1 MEYIHEERTMSFD
14 GFFLHHMVEEL
25 RTELLNGRI
34 QKINQ
39 PFEQELV
46 LQIRSNRKS
55 HRLLLSAHPVFG
67 RIQLTESTFENP
79 AQPSTFI
86 MVLRKYLQGAVI
98 ESIEQIENDR
108 IVEITV
114 SNKNEI
120 GDHIQATLIIE
131 IMGKH
136 SNIILVHTEDRKIID
151 SIKRVSLNIS
161 SVREVLPG
169 LTYQYP
175 PGHKKISPI
184 HRLDEDEFRSLCS
197 NFHSE
202 IYKLFYMSYEGM
214 SPTISKEIC
223 YRANVESTE
232 VASSLSEVKTE
243 KLWGTFFRM
252 MSRIE
257 QHEYSPCIVIQRNPH
272 TILDFSSVL
281 LTHYETMELVEYQS
295 IHTACEEFYVLK
307 DKTERIQQRTSALR
321 KKIQTRLD
329 TLQHKTE
336 KQNNE
341 ISSSMLLDKDK
352 LYGEL
357 LTSYI
362 YQIKTGMS
370 EITLENFYSNNE
382 KITIPLDIQKSPSE
396 NIQRYFKRYQK
407 SKNRIEEL
415 TEQLEIAQKEISYL
429 ENVLLSI
436 SQIENY
442 DEISE
447 IQDELAKQGYIRRPT
462 NHKSKK
468 ETMSSPMEFTS
479 SDGTTILV
487 GKNNTQNDRLTLKIS
502 SPSDTWLHTKDIPG
516 SHVIIRAKQ
525 QDISEK
531 TLYEAGV
538 LAAYYSKG
546 KFSSNVPVDYTERKN
561 VKKPSGA
568 KPGMVIY
575 VNNSTIYVTPE
586 ESVVEQLKTH
596 TKE

>member
-1 MEYIHEERTMSFD
+1 MALDGITLRSLVHEMKSKLVNGKIDKITQPEKDEIWLTIRNEKQNHKLLISANSSTPRIHFVND
-14 GFFLHHMVEEL
+14 A
-25 RTELLNGRI
+25 
-34 QKINQ
+34 K
-39 PFEQELV
+39 
-46 LQIRSNRKS
+46 K
-55 HRLLLSAHPVFG
+55 
-67 RIQLTESTFENP
+67 ENP
-79 AQPSTFI
+79 LTAPMFL
-86 MVLRKYLQGAVI
+86 MLLRKHIRNGTIKSV
-98 ESIEQIENDR
+98 EQRSTER
-108 IVEITV
+108 IVEISIDAYDELRV
-114 SNKNEI
+114 LKNK
-120 GDHIQATLIIE
+120 TLIIE
-131 IMGKH
+131 LMGKH

-184 HRLDEDEFRSLCS
+184 HRLDEDEFRRLCS

-243 KLWGTFFRM
+243 KLWGTFSRM

-272 TILDFSSVL
+272 TILDFSAVL

-295 IHTACEEFYVLK
+295 IHTACEEFYFLK
-307 DKTERIQQRTSALR
+307 DRAERIQQRTSALR

-382 KITIPLDIQKSPSE
+382 KITIPLDVQKSPSE

-415 TEQLEIAQKEISYL
+415 TEQLAIAQKEISDL

-436 SQIENY
+436 SQIETY

-447 IQDELAKQGYIRRPT
+447 IQDELAKQGYIRRPS

-468 ETMSSPMEFTS
+468 ETISSPMEFTA

-487 GKNNTQNDRLTLKIS
+487 GKNNTQNDRLTLKLS
-502 SPSDTWLHTKDIPG
+502 SPNDTWLHTKDIPG

-531 TLYEAGV
+531 TLYEAAV

>member
-1 MEYIHEERTMSFD
+1 MALDGITLRSLIHEMKSKLVNGKIDKITQPEKDEIWLTIRNEKQN
-14 GFFLHHMVEEL
+14 HK
-25 RTELLNGRI
+25 LLISANSSTPRI
-34 QKINQ
+34 HFVNDAK
-39 PFEQELV
+39 
-46 LQIRSNRKS
+46 K
-55 HRLLLSAHPVFG
+55 
-67 RIQLTESTFENP
+67 ENP
-79 AQPSTFI
+79 LTAPMFL
-86 MVLRKYLQGAVI
+86 MLLRKHIGNGTIKSV
-98 ESIEQIENDR
+98 EQRSTER
-108 IVEITV
+108 IVEISIDAYDELRV
-114 SNKNEI
+114 LKNK
-120 GDHIQATLIIE
+120 TLIIE
-131 IMGKH
+131 LMGKH

-257 QHEYSPCIVIQRNPH
+257 QHEYSPCIVVQKNPH
-272 TILDFSSVL
+272 TILDFSAVL

-415 TEQLEIAQKEISYL
+415 TEQLAIAQKEISYL

-436 SQIENY
+436 SQIETY

-447 IQDELAKQGYIRRPT
+447 IQDELAKQGYIRRMG

-468 ETMSSPMEFTS
+468 ETISSPMEFTS

-487 GKNNTQNDRLTLKIS
+487 GKNNTQNDRLTLKLS
-502 SPSDTWLHTKDIPG
+502 SPNDTWLHTKDIPG

-531 TLYEAGV
+531 TLYEAAV

>member
-1 MEYIHEERTMSFD
+1 MALDGITLRSLVHEMKSKLVNGKIDKITQPEKDEIWLTIRNEKQNHKLLISANSSTPRIHFVND
-14 GFFLHHMVEEL
+14 A
-25 RTELLNGRI
+25 
-34 QKINQ
+34 K
-39 PFEQELV
+39 
-46 LQIRSNRKS
+46 K
-55 HRLLLSAHPVFG
+55 
-67 RIQLTESTFENP
+67 ENP
-79 AQPSTFI
+79 LTAPMFL
-86 MVLRKYLQGAVI
+86 MLLRKHIGNGTIKSV
-98 ESIEQIENDR
+98 EQRSTER
-108 IVEITV
+108 IVEISIDAYDELRV
-114 SNKNEI
+114 LKNK
-120 GDHIQATLIIE
+120 TLIIE
-131 IMGKH
+131 LMGKH

-184 HRLDEDEFRSLCS
+184 HRLDEDEFRRLCS

-243 KLWGTFFRM
+243 KLWGTFSRM

-272 TILDFSSVL
+272 TILDFSAVL

-295 IHTACEEFYVLK
+295 IHTACEEFYFLK
-307 DKTERIQQRTSALR
+307 DRAERIQQRTSALR

-382 KITIPLDIQKSPSE
+382 KITIPLDVQKSPSE

-415 TEQLEIAQKEISYL
+415 TEQLAIAQKEISYL

-436 SQIENY
+436 SQIETY

-447 IQDELAKQGYIRRPT
+447 IQDELAKQGYIRRPS

-468 ETMSSPMEFTS
+468 ETISSPMEFTA

-487 GKNNTQNDRLTLKIS
+487 GKNNTQNDRLTLKLS
-502 SPSDTWLHTKDIPG
+502 SPNDTWLHTKDIPG

-531 TLYEAGV
+531 TLYEAAV

-561 VKKPSGA
+561 VKKPTGA

>member
-1 MEYIHEERTMSFD
+1 MALDGITLRSLVHEMKSKLVNGKIDKITQPEKDEIWLTIRNEKQNHKLLISANSSTPRIHFVND
-14 GFFLHHMVEEL
+14 A
-25 RTELLNGRI
+25 
-34 QKINQ
+34 K
-39 PFEQELV
+39 
-46 LQIRSNRKS
+46 K
-55 HRLLLSAHPVFG
+55 
-67 RIQLTESTFENP
+67 ENP
-79 AQPSTFI
+79 LTAPMFL
-86 MVLRKYLQGAVI
+86 MLLRKHIGNGTIKSV
-98 ESIEQIENDR
+98 EQRSTER
-108 IVEITV
+108 IVEISIDAYDELRV
-114 SNKNEI
+114 LKNK
-120 GDHIQATLIIE
+120 TLIIE
-131 IMGKH
+131 LMGKH

-184 HRLDEDEFRSLCS
+184 HRLDEDEFRRLYS

-243 KLWGTFFRM
+243 KLWGTFSRM

-272 TILDFSSVL
+272 TILDFSAVL

-295 IHTACEEFYVLK
+295 IHTACEEFYFLK
-307 DKTERIQQRTSALR
+307 DRAERIQQRTSALR

-382 KITIPLDIQKSPSE
+382 KITIPLDVQKSPSE

-415 TEQLEIAQKEISYL
+415 TEQLAIAQKEISYL

-436 SQIENY
+436 SQIETY

-447 IQDELAKQGYIRRPT
+447 IQDELAKQGYIRRPS

-468 ETMSSPMEFTS
+468 ETISSPMEFTA

-487 GKNNTQNDRLTLKIS
+487 GKNNTQNDRLTLKLS
-502 SPSDTWLHTKDIPG
+502 SPNDTWLHTKDIPG

-531 TLYEAGV
+531 TLYEAAV

>member
-1 MEYIHEERTMSFD
+1 MALDGITLRSLVHEMKSKLVNGKIDKITQPEKDEIWLTIRNEKQNHKLLISANSSTPRIHFVND
-14 GFFLHHMVEEL
+14 A
-25 RTELLNGRI
+25 
-34 QKINQ
+34 K
-39 PFEQELV
+39 
-46 LQIRSNRKS
+46 K
-55 HRLLLSAHPVFG
+55 
-67 RIQLTESTFENP
+67 ENP
-79 AQPSTFI
+79 LTAPMFL
-86 MVLRKYLQGAVI
+86 MLLRKHIGNGTIKSV
-98 ESIEQIENDR
+98 EQRSTER
-108 IVEITV
+108 IVEISIDAYDELRV
-114 SNKNEI
+114 LKNK
-120 GDHIQATLIIE
+120 TLIIE
-131 IMGKH
+131 LMGKH

-184 HRLDEDEFRSLCS
+184 HRLDEDEFRRLCS

-307 DKTERIQQRTSALR
+307 DRAERIQQRTSALR

-382 KITIPLDIQKSPSE
+382 KITIPLDVQKSPSE

-415 TEQLEIAQKEISYL
+415 TEQLAIAQKEISYL

-436 SQIENY
+436 SQIETY

-447 IQDELAKQGYIRRPT
+447 IQDELAKQGYIRRPS

-468 ETMSSPMEFTS
+468 ETISSPMEFTA

-487 GKNNTQNDRLTLKIS
+487 GKNNTQNDRLTLKLS
-502 SPSDTWLHTKDIPG
+502 SPNDTWLHTKDIPG

-531 TLYEAGV
+531 TLYEAAV

-561 VKKPSGA
+561 VKKPTGA

>member
-1 MEYIHEERTMSFD
+1 MALDGITLRSLVHEMKSKLVNGKIDKITQPEKDEIWLTIRNEKQNHKLLISANSSTPRIHFVND
-14 GFFLHHMVEEL
+14 A
-25 RTELLNGRI
+25 
-34 QKINQ
+34 K
-39 PFEQELV
+39 
-46 LQIRSNRKS
+46 K
-55 HRLLLSAHPVFG
+55 
-67 RIQLTESTFENP
+67 ENP
-79 AQPSTFI
+79 LTAPMFL
-86 MVLRKYLQGAVI
+86 MLLRKHIGNGTIKSV
-98 ESIEQIENDR
+98 EQRSTER
-108 IVEITV
+108 IVEISIDAYDELRV
-114 SNKNEI
+114 LKNK
-120 GDHIQATLIIE
+120 TLIIE
-131 IMGKH
+131 LMGKH

-184 HRLDEDEFRSLCS
+184 HRLDEDEFRRLCS

-243 KLWGTFFRM
+243 KLWGTFSRM

-272 TILDFSSVL
+272 TILDFSAVL

-295 IHTACEEFYVLK
+295 IHTACEEFYFLK
-307 DKTERIQQRTSALR
+307 DRAERIQQRTSALR

-370 EITLENFYSNNE
+370 EITLENFYNNNE
-382 KITIPLDIQKSPSE
+382 KITIPLDVQKSPSE

-415 TEQLEIAQKEISYL
+415 TEQLAIAQKEISYL

-436 SQIENY
+436 SQIETY

-447 IQDELAKQGYIRRPT
+447 IQDELAKQGYIRRPS

-468 ETMSSPMEFTS
+468 ETISSPMEFTA

-487 GKNNTQNDRLTLKIS
+487 GKNNTQNDRLTLKLS
-502 SPSDTWLHTKDIPG
+502 SPNDTWLHTKDIPG

-531 TLYEAGV
+531 TLYEAAV

-561 VKKPSGA
+561 VKKPTGA

>member
-1 MEYIHEERTMSFD
+1 MSFD

-25 RTELLNGRI
+25 RRELVNGLI

-46 LQIRSNRKS
+46 LQIRSNRQS

-67 RIQLTESTFENP
+67 RIQLTQTTFENP

-86 MVLRKYLQGAVI
+86 MVLRKYLQGALI
-98 ESIEQIENDR
+98 ESIEQVENDR

-184 HRLDEDEFRSLCS
+184 HRLDEDEFRRLCS

-243 KLWGTFFRM
+243 KLWGTFSRM

-272 TILDFSSVL
+272 TILDFSAVL

-295 IHTACEEFYVLK
+295 IHTACEEFYFLK
-307 DKTERIQQRTSALR
+307 DRAERIQQRTSALR

-336 KQNNE
+336 KQN
-341 ISSSMLLDKDK
+341 I
-352 LYGEL
+352 
-357 LTSYI
+357 
-362 YQIKTGMS
+362 
-370 EITLENFYSNNE
+370 
-382 KITIPLDIQKSPSE
+382 
-396 NIQRYFKRYQK
+396 FK
-407 SKNRIEEL
+407 E
-415 TEQLEIAQKEISYL
+415 
-429 ENVLLSI
+429 
-436 SQIENY
+436 
-442 DEISE
+442 
-447 IQDELAKQGYIRRPT
+447 
-462 NHKSKK
+462 
-468 ETMSSPMEFTS
+468 
-479 SDGTTILV
+479 
-487 GKNNTQNDRLTLKIS
+487 
-502 SPSDTWLHTKDIPG
+502 
-516 SHVIIRAKQ
+516 
-525 QDISEK
+525 
-531 TLYEAGV
+531 
-538 LAAYYSKG
+538 
-546 KFSSNVPVDYTERKN
+546 KFS
-561 VKKPSGA
+561 
-568 KPGMVIY
+568 
-575 VNNSTIYVTPE
+575 
-586 ESVVEQLKTH
+586 
-596 TKE
+596 

>member
-1 MEYIHEERTMSFD
+1 MALDGITLRSLVHEMKSKLVNGKIDKITQPEKDEIWLTIRNEKQNHKLLISANSSTPRIHFVND
-14 GFFLHHMVEEL
+14 A
-25 RTELLNGRI
+25 
-34 QKINQ
+34 K
-39 PFEQELV
+39 
-46 LQIRSNRKS
+46 K
-55 HRLLLSAHPVFG
+55 
-67 RIQLTESTFENP
+67 ENP
-79 AQPSTFI
+79 LTAPMFL
-86 MVLRKYLQGAVI
+86 MLLRKHIGNGTIKSV
-98 ESIEQIENDR
+98 EQRSTER
-108 IVEITV
+108 IVEISIDAYDELRV
-114 SNKNEI
+114 LKNK
-120 GDHIQATLIIE
+120 TLIIE
-131 IMGKH
+131 LMGKH

-184 HRLDEDEFRSLCS
+184 HRLDEDEFRRLCS

-257 QHEYSPCIVIQRNPH
+257 QHEYSPCIVIQGNPH

-382 KITIPLDIQKSPSE
+382 KITIPLDVQKSPSE

-415 TEQLEIAQKEISYL
+415 TEQLAIAQKEISYL

-436 SQIENY
+436 SQIETY

-447 IQDELAKQGYIRRPT
+447 IQDELAKQGYIRRPS

-468 ETMSSPMEFTS
+468 ETISSPMEFTA

-487 GKNNTQNDRLTLKIS
+487 GKNNTQNDCLTLKLS
-502 SPSDTWLHTKDIPG
+502 SPNDTWLHTKDIPG

-531 TLYEAGV
+531 TLYEAAV

>member
-1 MEYIHEERTMSFD
+1 MALDGITLRSLVHEMKSKLVNGKIDKITQPEKDEIWLTIRNEKQNHKLLISANSSTPRIHFVND
-14 GFFLHHMVEEL
+14 A
-25 RTELLNGRI
+25 
-34 QKINQ
+34 K
-39 PFEQELV
+39 
-46 LQIRSNRKS
+46 K
-55 HRLLLSAHPVFG
+55 
-67 RIQLTESTFENP
+67 ENP
-79 AQPSTFI
+79 LTAPMFL
-86 MVLRKYLQGAVI
+86 MLLRKHIGNGTIKSV
-98 ESIEQIENDR
+98 EQRSTER
-108 IVEITV
+108 IVEISIDAYDELRV
-114 SNKNEI
+114 LKNK
-120 GDHIQATLIIE
+120 TLIIE
-131 IMGKH
+131 LMGKH

-243 KLWGTFFRM
+243 KLWVTFFRM

-370 EITLENFYSNNE
+370 EITLENFYNNNE
-382 KITIPLDIQKSPSE
+382 KITIPLDVQKSPSE

-415 TEQLEIAQKEISYL
+415 TEQLAIAQKEISYL

-436 SQIENY
+436 SQIETY

-447 IQDELAKQGYIRRPT
+447 IQDELAKQGYIRRPS

-468 ETMSSPMEFTS
+468 ETISSPMEFTA

-487 GKNNTQNDRLTLKIS
+487 GKNNTQNDRLTLKLS
-502 SPSDTWLHTKDIPG
+502 SPNDTWLHTKDIPG

-531 TLYEAGV
+531 TLYEAAV

>member
-1 MEYIHEERTMSFD
+1 MALDGITLRSLVHEMKSKLVNGKIDKITQPEKDEIWLTIRNEKQNHKLLISANSSTPRIHFVND
-14 GFFLHHMVEEL
+14 A
-25 RTELLNGRI
+25 
-34 QKINQ
+34 K
-39 PFEQELV
+39 
-46 LQIRSNRKS
+46 K
-55 HRLLLSAHPVFG
+55 
-67 RIQLTESTFENP
+67 ENP
-79 AQPSTFI
+79 LTAPMFL
-86 MVLRKYLQGAVI
+86 MLLRKHIGNGTIKSV
-98 ESIEQIENDR
+98 EQRSTER
-108 IVEITV
+108 IVEISIDAYDELRV
-114 SNKNEI
+114 LKNK
-120 GDHIQATLIIE
+120 TLIIE
-131 IMGKH
+131 LMGKH

-184 HRLDEDEFRSLCS
+184 HRLDEDEFRRLCS

-243 KLWGTFFRM
+243 KLWGTFSRM

-272 TILDFSSVL
+272 TILDFSAVL

-295 IHTACEEFYVLK
+295 IHTACEEFYFLK

-370 EITLENFYSNNE
+370 EITLENFYNNNE
-382 KITIPLDIQKSPSE
+382 KITIPLDVQKSPSE

-415 TEQLEIAQKEISYL
+415 TEQISIAQKEISYL

-436 SQIENY
+436 SQIETY

-447 IQDELAKQGYIRRPT
+447 IQDELAKQGYIRRMS

-468 ETMSSPMEFTS
+468 ETISSPMEFTA

-487 GKNNTQNDRLTLKIS
+487 GKNNTQNDRLTLKLS
-502 SPSDTWLHTKDIPG
+502 SPNDTWLHTKDIPG

-531 TLYEAGV
+531 TLYEAAV

>member
-1 MEYIHEERTMSFD
+1 MALDGITLRSLVHEMKSKLVNGKIDKITQPEKDEIWLTIRNEKQNHKLLISANSSTPRIHFVND
-14 GFFLHHMVEEL
+14 A
-25 RTELLNGRI
+25 
-34 QKINQ
+34 K
-39 PFEQELV
+39 
-46 LQIRSNRKS
+46 K
-55 HRLLLSAHPVFG
+55 
-67 RIQLTESTFENP
+67 ENP
-79 AQPSTFI
+79 LTAPMFL
-86 MVLRKYLQGAVI
+86 MLLRKHIGNGTIKSV
-98 ESIEQIENDR
+98 EQRSTER
-108 IVEITV
+108 IVEISIDAYDELRV
-114 SNKNEI
+114 LKNK
-120 GDHIQATLIIE
+120 TLIIE
-131 IMGKH
+131 LMGKH

-184 HRLDEDEFRSLCS
+184 HRLDEDEFRRLCS

-223 YRANVESTE
+223 YRANVESTK

-243 KLWGTFFRM
+243 KLWGTFSRM

-272 TILDFSSVL
+272 TILDFSAVL

-295 IHTACEEFYVLK
+295 IHTACEEFYFLK
-307 DKTERIQQRTSALR
+307 DRAERIQQRTSALR

-382 KITIPLDIQKSPSE
+382 KITIPLDVQKSPSE

-415 TEQLEIAQKEISYL
+415 TEQLAIAQKEISYL

-436 SQIENY
+436 SQIETY

-447 IQDELAKQGYIRRPT
+447 IQDELAKQGYIRRPS

-468 ETMSSPMEFTS
+468 ETISSPMEFTA

-487 GKNNTQNDRLTLKIS
+487 GKNNTQNDRLTLKLS
-502 SPSDTWLHTKDIPG
+502 SPNDTWLHTKDIPG

-531 TLYEAGV
+531 TLYEAAV

-561 VKKPSGA
+561 VKKPTGA

>member
-1 MEYIHEERTMSFD
+1 MSLDGITLRSLVHEMKSKLVNGKIDKITQPEKDEIWLTIRNEKQNHKLLISANSSTPRIHFVND
-14 GFFLHHMVEEL
+14 A
-25 RTELLNGRI
+25 
-34 QKINQ
+34 K
-39 PFEQELV
+39 
-46 LQIRSNRKS
+46 K
-55 HRLLLSAHPVFG
+55 
-67 RIQLTESTFENP
+67 ENP
-79 AQPSTFI
+79 LTAPMFL
-86 MVLRKYLQGAVI
+86 MLLRKHIGNGTIKSV
-98 ESIEQIENDR
+98 EQRSTER
-108 IVEITV
+108 IVEISIDAYDELRV
-114 SNKNEI
+114 LKNK
-120 GDHIQATLIIE
+120 TLIIE
-131 IMGKH
+131 LMGKH

-272 TILDFSSVL
+272 TILDFSAVL

-370 EITLENFYSNNE
+370 EITLENFYNNNE
-382 KITIPLDIQKSPSE
+382 KITIPLDVQKSPSE

-415 TEQLEIAQKEISYL
+415 TEQLAIAQKEISYL

-436 SQIENY
+436 SQIETY

-447 IQDELAKQGYIRRPT
+447 IQDELAKQGYIRRPS

-468 ETMSSPMEFTS
+468 ETISSPMEFTS

-487 GKNNTQNDRLTLKIS
+487 GKNNTQNDRLTLKLS
-502 SPSDTWLHTKDIPG
+502 SPNDTWLHTKDIPG

-531 TLYEAGV
+531 TLYEAAI

>member
-1 MEYIHEERTMSFD
+1 MALDGITLRSLVHEMKSKLVNGKIDKITQPEKDEIWLTIRNEKQNHKLLISANSSTPRIHFVND
-14 GFFLHHMVEEL
+14 A
-25 RTELLNGRI
+25 
-34 QKINQ
+34 K
-39 PFEQELV
+39 
-46 LQIRSNRKS
+46 K
-55 HRLLLSAHPVFG
+55 
-67 RIQLTESTFENP
+67 ENP
-79 AQPSTFI
+79 LTAPMFL
-86 MVLRKYLQGAVI
+86 MLLRKHIGNGTIKSV
-98 ESIEQIENDR
+98 EQRSTER
-108 IVEITV
+108 IVEISIDAYDELRV
-114 SNKNEI
+114 LKNK
-120 GDHIQATLIIE
+120 TLIIE
-131 IMGKH
+131 LMGKH

-184 HRLDEDEFRSLCS
+184 HRLDEDEFRRLCS

-272 TILDFSSVL
+272 TILDFSAVL

-295 IHTACEEFYVLK
+295 IHTACEEFYFLK
-307 DKTERIQQRTSALR
+307 DRAERIQQRTSALR

-382 KITIPLDIQKSPSE
+382 KITIPLDVQKSPSE

-415 TEQLEIAQKEISYL
+415 TEQLAIAQKEISYL

-436 SQIENY
+436 SQIETY

-447 IQDELAKQGYIRRPT
+447 IQDELAKQGYIRRPS

-468 ETMSSPMEFTS
+468 ETISSPMEFTA

-487 GKNNTQNDRLTLKIS
+487 GKNNTQNDRLTLKLS
-502 SPSDTWLHTKDIPG
+502 SPNDTWLHTKDIPG

-531 TLYEAGV
+531 TLYEAAI

>member
-1 MEYIHEERTMSFD
+1 MALDGITLRSLVHEMKSKLVNGKIDKITQPEKDEIWLTIRNEKQNHKLLISANSSTPRIHFVND
-14 GFFLHHMVEEL
+14 A
-25 RTELLNGRI
+25 
-34 QKINQ
+34 K
-39 PFEQELV
+39 
-46 LQIRSNRKS
+46 K
-55 HRLLLSAHPVFG
+55 
-67 RIQLTESTFENP
+67 ENP
-79 AQPSTFI
+79 LTAPMFL
-86 MVLRKYLQGAVI
+86 MLLRKHIGNGTIKSV
-98 ESIEQIENDR
+98 EQRSTER
-108 IVEITV
+108 IVEISIDAYDELRV
-114 SNKNEI
+114 LKNK
-120 GDHIQATLIIE
+120 TLIIE
-131 IMGKH
+131 LMGKH

-184 HRLDEDEFRSLCS
+184 HRLDEDEFRRLCS

-243 KLWGTFFRM
+243 KLWGTFSRM

-272 TILDFSSVL
+272 TILDFSAVL

-295 IHTACEEFYVLK
+295 IHTACEEFYFLK
-307 DKTERIQQRTSALR
+307 DRAERIQQRTSALR

-382 KITIPLDIQKSPSE
+382 KITIPLDVQKSPSE

-415 TEQLEIAQKEISYL
+415 TEQLAIAQKEISYL

-436 SQIENY
+436 SQIETY

-447 IQDELAKQGYIRRPT
+447 IQDELAKQGYIRRPS

-468 ETMSSPMEFTS
+468 ETISSPMEFTA

-487 GKNNTQNDRLTLKIS
+487 GKNNTQNDRLTLKLS
-502 SPSDTWLHTKDIPG
+502 SPNDTWLHTKDIPG

-531 TLYEAGV
+531 TLYEAAV

-596 TKE
+596 TTE

>member
-1 MEYIHEERTMSFD
+1 MALDGITLRSLVHEMKSKLVNGKIDKITQPEKDEIWLTIRNEKQNHKLLISANSSTPRIHFVND
-14 GFFLHHMVEEL
+14 A
-25 RTELLNGRI
+25 
-34 QKINQ
+34 K
-39 PFEQELV
+39 
-46 LQIRSNRKS
+46 K
-55 HRLLLSAHPVFG
+55 
-67 RIQLTESTFENP
+67 ENP
-79 AQPSTFI
+79 LTAPMFL
-86 MVLRKYLQGAVI
+86 MLLRKHIGNGTIKSV
-98 ESIEQIENDR
+98 EQRSTER
-108 IVEITV
+108 IVEISIDAYDELRV
-114 SNKNEI
+114 LKNK
-120 GDHIQATLIIE
+120 TLIIE
-131 IMGKH
+131 LMGKH

-184 HRLDEDEFRSLCS
+184 HRLDEDEFRRLCS

-243 KLWGTFFRM
+243 KLWGTFSRM

-272 TILDFSSVL
+272 TILDFSAVL

-295 IHTACEEFYVLK
+295 IHTACEEFYFLK
-307 DKTERIQQRTSALR
+307 DRAERIQQRTSALR

-382 KITIPLDIQKSPSE
+382 KITIPLDVQKSPSE

-415 TEQLEIAQKEISYL
+415 TEQLAIAQKEISYL

-436 SQIENY
+436 SQIETY

-447 IQDELAKQGYIRRPT
+447 IQDELAKQGYIRRPS

-468 ETMSSPMEFTS
+468 ETISSPMEFTA

-487 GKNNTQNDRLTLKIS
+487 GKNNTQNDRLTLKLS
-502 SPSDTWLHTKDIPG
+502 SPNDTWLHTKDIPG
-516 SHVIIRAKQ
+516 SHIIIRAKQ

-531 TLYEAGV
+531 TLYEAAV

>member
-1 MEYIHEERTMSFD
+1 MALDGITLRSLVHEMKSKLVNGKIDKITQPEKDEIWLTIRNEKQNHKLLISANSSTPRIHFVND
-14 GFFLHHMVEEL
+14 A
-25 RTELLNGRI
+25 
-34 QKINQ
+34 K
-39 PFEQELV
+39 
-46 LQIRSNRKS
+46 K
-55 HRLLLSAHPVFG
+55 
-67 RIQLTESTFENP
+67 ENP
-79 AQPSTFI
+79 LTAPMFL
-86 MVLRKYLQGAVI
+86 MLLRKHIGNGTIKSV
-98 ESIEQIENDR
+98 EQRSTER
-108 IVEITV
+108 IVEISIDAYDELRV
-114 SNKNEI
+114 LKNK
-120 GDHIQATLIIE
+120 TLIIE
-131 IMGKH
+131 LMGKH

-184 HRLDEDEFRSLCS
+184 HRLDEDEFRRLCS

-243 KLWGTFFRM
+243 KLWGTFSRM

-272 TILDFSSVL
+272 TILDFSAVL

-295 IHTACEEFYVLK
+295 IHTACEEFYFLK
-307 DKTERIQQRTSALR
+307 DRAERIQQRTSALR

-382 KITIPLDIQKSPSE
+382 KITIPLDVQKSPSE

-415 TEQLEIAQKEISYL
+415 TEQLAIAQKEISYL

-436 SQIENY
+436 SQIETY

-447 IQDELAKQGYIRRPT
+447 IQDELAKQGYIRRMG

-468 ETMSSPMEFTS
+468 ETISSPMEFTS

-487 GKNNTQNDRLTLKIS
+487 GKNNTQNDRLTLKLS
-502 SPSDTWLHTKDIPG
+502 SPNDTWLHTKDIPG

-531 TLYEAGV
+531 TLYEAAV

>member
-1 MEYIHEERTMSFD
+1 MALDGITLRSLVHEMKSKLVNGKIDKITQPEKDEIWLTIRNEKQNHKLLISANSSTPRIHFVND
-14 GFFLHHMVEEL
+14 A
-25 RTELLNGRI
+25 
-34 QKINQ
+34 K
-39 PFEQELV
+39 
-46 LQIRSNRKS
+46 K
-55 HRLLLSAHPVFG
+55 
-67 RIQLTESTFENP
+67 ENP
-79 AQPSTFI
+79 LTAPMFL
-86 MVLRKYLQGAVI
+86 MLLRKHIGNGTIKSV
-98 ESIEQIENDR
+98 EQRSTER
-108 IVEITV
+108 IVEISIDAYDELRV
-114 SNKNEI
+114 LKNK
-120 GDHIQATLIIE
+120 TLIIE
-131 IMGKH
+131 LMGKH

-184 HRLDEDEFRSLCS
+184 HRLDEDEFRRLCS

-243 KLWGTFFRM
+243 KLWGTFSRM

-272 TILDFSSVL
+272 TILDFSAVL

-295 IHTACEEFYVLK
+295 IHTACEEFYFLK
-307 DKTERIQQRTSALR
+307 DRAERIQQRTSALR

-382 KITIPLDIQKSPSE
+382 KIPIPLDVQKSPSE

-415 TEQLEIAQKEISYL
+415 TEQLAIAQKEISYL

-436 SQIENY
+436 SQIETY

-447 IQDELAKQGYIRRPT
+447 IQDELAKQGYIRRPS

-468 ETMSSPMEFTS
+468 ETISSPMEFTA

-487 GKNNTQNDRLTLKIS
+487 GKNNTQNDRLTLKLS
-502 SPSDTWLHTKDIPG
+502 SPNDTWLHTKDIPG

-531 TLYEAGV
+531 TLYEAAI

>member
-1 MEYIHEERTMSFD
+1 MALDGITLRSLVHEMKSKLVNGKIDKITQPEKDEIWLTIRNEKQNHKLLISANSSTPRIHFVND
-14 GFFLHHMVEEL
+14 A
-25 RTELLNGRI
+25 
-34 QKINQ
+34 K
-39 PFEQELV
+39 
-46 LQIRSNRKS
+46 K
-55 HRLLLSAHPVFG
+55 
-67 RIQLTESTFENP
+67 ENP
-79 AQPSTFI
+79 LTAPMFL
-86 MVLRKYLQGAVI
+86 MLLRKHIGNGTIKSV
-98 ESIEQIENDR
+98 EQRSTER
-108 IVEITV
+108 IVEISIDAYDELRV
-114 SNKNEI
+114 LKNK
-120 GDHIQATLIIE
+120 TLIIE
-131 IMGKH
+131 LMGKH

-184 HRLDEDEFRSLCS
+184 HRLDEDEFRRLCS

-243 KLWGTFFRM
+243 KLWGTFSRM

-272 TILDFSSVL
+272 TILDFSAVL

-295 IHTACEEFYVLK
+295 IHTACEEFYFLK
-307 DKTERIQQRTSALR
+307 DRVERIQQRTSALR
-321 KKIQTRLD
+321 KRIQTRLD

-382 KITIPLDIQKSPSE
+382 KITIPLDVQKSPSE

-415 TEQLEIAQKEISYL
+415 TEQLAIAQKEISYL

-436 SQIENY
+436 SQIETY

-447 IQDELAKQGYIRRPT
+447 IQDELAKQGYIRRPS

-468 ETMSSPMEFTS
+468 ATISSPMEFTA

-487 GKNNTQNDRLTLKIS
+487 GKNNTQNDRLTLKLS
-502 SPSDTWLHTKDIPG
+502 SPNDTWLHTKDIPG

-531 TLYEAGV
+531 TLYEAAV

>member
-1 MEYIHEERTMSFD
+1 MALDGITLRSLVHEMKSKLVNGKIDKITQPEKDEIWLTIRNEKQNHKLLISANSSTPRIHFVND
-14 GFFLHHMVEEL
+14 A
-25 RTELLNGRI
+25 
-34 QKINQ
+34 K
-39 PFEQELV
+39 
-46 LQIRSNRKS
+46 K
-55 HRLLLSAHPVFG
+55 
-67 RIQLTESTFENP
+67 ENP
-79 AQPSTFI
+79 LTAPMFL
-86 MVLRKYLQGAVI
+86 MLLRKHIGNGTIKSV
-98 ESIEQIENDR
+98 EQRSTER
-108 IVEITV
+108 IVEISIDAYDELRV
-114 SNKNEI
+114 LKNK
-120 GDHIQATLIIE
+120 TLIIE
-131 IMGKH
+131 LMGKH

-184 HRLDEDEFRSLCS
+184 HRLDEDEFRRLCS

-243 KLWGTFFRM
+243 KLWGTFSRM

-272 TILDFSSVL
+272 TILDFSAVL

-295 IHTACEEFYVLK
+295 IHTACEEFYFLK
-307 DKTERIQQRTSALR
+307 DRAERIQQRTSALR

-370 EITLENFYSNNE
+370 EITLENFYSSNE
-382 KITIPLDIQKSPSE
+382 KITIPLDVQKSPSE

-415 TEQLEIAQKEISYL
+415 TEQLAIAQKEISYL

-436 SQIENY
+436 SQIETY

-447 IQDELAKQGYIRRPT
+447 IQDELAKQGYIRRMG

-468 ETMSSPMEFTS
+468 ETISSPMEFTS

-487 GKNNTQNDRLTLKIS
+487 GKNNTQNDRLTLKLS
-502 SPSDTWLHTKDIPG
+502 SPNDTWLHTKDIPG

-531 TLYEAGV
+531 TLYEAAV

-596 TKE
+596 TTE

>member
-1 MEYIHEERTMSFD
+1 MALDGITLRSLVHEMKSKLVNGKIDKITQPEKDEIWLTIRNEKQNHKLLISANSSTPRIHFVND
-14 GFFLHHMVEEL
+14 A
-25 RTELLNGRI
+25 
-34 QKINQ
+34 K
-39 PFEQELV
+39 
-46 LQIRSNRKS
+46 K
-55 HRLLLSAHPVFG
+55 
-67 RIQLTESTFENP
+67 ENP
-79 AQPSTFI
+79 LTAPMFL
-86 MVLRKYLQGAVI
+86 MLLRKHVGNGTIKSV
-98 ESIEQIENDR
+98 EQRSTER
-108 IVEITV
+108 IVEISIDAYDELRV
-114 SNKNEI
+114 LKNK
-120 GDHIQATLIIE
+120 TLIIE
-131 IMGKH
+131 LMGKH
-136 SNIILVHTEDRKIID
+136 SNIILIHSEDRKIID

-184 HRLDEDEFRSLCS
+184 HRLDENEFRSLCS

-223 YRANVESTE
+223 YRANIESTE
-232 VASSLSEVKTE
+232 IASSLTDVKIE
-243 KLWGTFFRM
+243 KLWGAFFRM
-252 MSRIE
+252 MSKVE
-257 QHEYSPCIVIQRNPH
+257 QHEYNPCIVVQKNPH

-281 LTHYETMELVEYQS
+281 LTNHKTMELVEYQS

-329 TLQHKTE
+329 TLKHKTE
-336 KQNNE
+336 KQNSE

-357 LTSYI
+357 LTSFI

-370 EITLENFYSNNE
+370 EITLDNFYNENE
-382 KITIPLDIQKSPSE
+382 KITIPLDVQKSPSE

-447 IQDELAKQGYIRRPT
+447 IQDELAKQGYIRRPA

-561 VKKPSGA
+561 VKKPNGA

-586 ESVVEQLKTH
+586 ESIVEQLKTH
-596 TKE
+596 VTE

>member
-1 MEYIHEERTMSFD
+1 MALDGITLRSLVHEMKSKLVNGKIDKITQPEKDEIWLTIRNEKQNHKLLISANSSTPRIHFVND
-14 GFFLHHMVEEL
+14 A
-25 RTELLNGRI
+25 
-34 QKINQ
+34 K
-39 PFEQELV
+39 
-46 LQIRSNRKS
+46 K
-55 HRLLLSAHPVFG
+55 
-67 RIQLTESTFENP
+67 ENP
-79 AQPSTFI
+79 LTAPMFL
-86 MVLRKYLQGAVI
+86 MLLRKHIGNGTIKSV
-98 ESIEQIENDR
+98 EQRSTER
-108 IVEITV
+108 IVEISIDAYDELRV
-114 SNKNEI
+114 LKNK
-120 GDHIQATLIIE
+120 TLIIE
-131 IMGKH
+131 LMGKH

-184 HRLDEDEFRSLCS
+184 HRLDEDEFRRLCS

-243 KLWGTFFRM
+243 KLWGTFSRM

-272 TILDFSSVL
+272 TILDFSAVL

-295 IHTACEEFYVLK
+295 IHTACEEFYFLK
-307 DKTERIQQRTSALR
+307 DRAERIQQRTSALR

-382 KITIPLDIQKSPSE
+382 KITIPLDVQKSPSE

-415 TEQLEIAQKEISYL
+415 TEQLAIAQKEISYL

-436 SQIENY
+436 SQIETY

-447 IQDELAKQGYIRRPT
+447 IQDELAKQGYIRRMG

-468 ETMSSPMEFTS
+468 ETISSPMEFTS

-502 SPSDTWLHTKDIPG
+502 SPNDTWLHTKDIPG
-516 SHVIIRAKQ
+516 SHVIIRAKH

-531 TLYEAGV
+531 TLYEAAV

>member
-1 MEYIHEERTMSFD
+1 MALDGITLRSLVHEMKSKLVNGKIDKITQPEKDEIWLTIRNEKQNHKLLISANSSTPRIHFVND
-14 GFFLHHMVEEL
+14 A
-25 RTELLNGRI
+25 
-34 QKINQ
+34 K
-39 PFEQELV
+39 
-46 LQIRSNRKS
+46 K
-55 HRLLLSAHPVFG
+55 
-67 RIQLTESTFENP
+67 ENP
-79 AQPSTFI
+79 LTAPMFL
-86 MVLRKYLQGAVI
+86 MLLRKHIGNGTIKSV
-98 ESIEQIENDR
+98 EQRSTER
-108 IVEITV
+108 IVEISIDAYDELRV
-114 SNKNEI
+114 LKNK
-120 GDHIQATLIIE
+120 TLIIE
-131 IMGKH
+131 LMGKH

-184 HRLDEDEFRSLCS
+184 HRLDEDEFRRLCS

-272 TILDFSSVL
+272 TILDFSAVL

-382 KITIPLDIQKSPSE
+382 KITIPLDVQKSPSE

-415 TEQLEIAQKEISYL
+415 TEQLAIAQKEISYL

-436 SQIENY
+436 SQIETY

-447 IQDELAKQGYIRRPT
+447 IQDELAKQGYIRRPS

-468 ETMSSPMEFTS
+468 ETISSPMEFTA

-487 GKNNTQNDRLTLKIS
+487 GKNNTQNDRLTLKLS
-502 SPSDTWLHTKDIPG
+502 SPNDTWLHTKDIPG

-531 TLYEAGV
+531 TLYEAAV

>member
-1 MEYIHEERTMSFD
+1 MALDGITLRSLVHEIKSKLVNGKIDKITQPEKDEIWLTIRNEKQNHKLLISANSSTPRIHFVND
-14 GFFLHHMVEEL
+14 A
-25 RTELLNGRI
+25 
-34 QKINQ
+34 K
-39 PFEQELV
+39 
-46 LQIRSNRKS
+46 K
-55 HRLLLSAHPVFG
+55 
-67 RIQLTESTFENP
+67 ENP
-79 AQPSTFI
+79 LTAPMFL
-86 MVLRKYLQGAVI
+86 MLLRKHIGNGTIKSV
-98 ESIEQIENDR
+98 EQRSTER
-108 IVEITV
+108 IVEISIDAYDELLV
-114 SNKNEI
+114 LKNK
-120 GDHIQATLIIE
+120 TLIIE
-131 IMGKH
+131 LMGKH

-184 HRLDEDEFRSLCS
+184 HRLDEDEFRRLCS

-243 KLWGTFFRM
+243 KLWGTFSRM

-272 TILDFSSVL
+272 TILDFSAVL

-295 IHTACEEFYVLK
+295 IHTACEEFYFLK
-307 DKTERIQQRTSALR
+307 DRAERIQQRTSALR

-382 KITIPLDIQKSPSE
+382 KITIPLDVQKSPSE

-415 TEQLEIAQKEISYL
+415 TEQLAIAQKEISYL

-436 SQIENY
+436 SQIETY

-447 IQDELAKQGYIRRPT
+447 IQDELAKQGYIRRPS

-468 ETMSSPMEFTS
+468 ETISSPMEFTA

-487 GKNNTQNDRLTLKIS
+487 GKNNTQNDRLTLKLS
-502 SPSDTWLHTKDIPG
+502 SPNDTWLHTKDIPG

-531 TLYEAGV
+531 TLYEAAV

>member
-1 MEYIHEERTMSFD
+1 MALDGITLRSLVHEMKSKLVNGKIDKITQPEKDEIWLTIRNEKQNHKLLISANSSTPRIHFVND
-14 GFFLHHMVEEL
+14 A
-25 RTELLNGRI
+25 
-34 QKINQ
+34 K
-39 PFEQELV
+39 
-46 LQIRSNRKS
+46 K
-55 HRLLLSAHPVFG
+55 
-67 RIQLTESTFENP
+67 ENP
-79 AQPSTFI
+79 LTAPMFL
-86 MVLRKYLQGAVI
+86 MLLRKHIGNGTIKSV
-98 ESIEQIENDR
+98 EQRSTER
-108 IVEITV
+108 IVEISIDAYDELRV
-114 SNKNEI
+114 LKNK
-120 GDHIQATLIIE
+120 TLIIE
-131 IMGKH
+131 LMGKH

-184 HRLDEDEFRSLCS
+184 HRLDEDEFRRLCS

-243 KLWGTFFRM
+243 KLWGTFSRM

-272 TILDFSSVL
+272 TILDFSAVL

-295 IHTACEEFYVLK
+295 IHTACEEFYFLK
-307 DKTERIQQRTSALR
+307 DRAERIQQRTSALR

-382 KITIPLDIQKSPSE
+382 KITIPLDVQKSPSE

-415 TEQLEIAQKEISYL
+415 TEQLAIAQKEISYL

-436 SQIENY
+436 SQIETY

-447 IQDELAKQGYIRRPT
+447 IQDELAKQGYIRRPS

-468 ETMSSPMEFTS
+468 ETISSPMEFTA

-487 GKNNTQNDRLTLKIS
+487 GKNNTQNDRLTLKLS
-502 SPSDTWLHTKDIPG
+502 SPNDTWLHTKDIPG

-531 TLYEAGV
+531 TLYEAAI

>member
-1 MEYIHEERTMSFD
+1 MALDGITLRSLVHEMKSKLVNGKIDKITQPEKDEIWLTIRNEKQNHKLLISANSSTPRIHFVND
-14 GFFLHHMVEEL
+14 A
-25 RTELLNGRI
+25 
-34 QKINQ
+34 K
-39 PFEQELV
+39 
-46 LQIRSNRKS
+46 K
-55 HRLLLSAHPVFG
+55 
-67 RIQLTESTFENP
+67 ENP
-79 AQPSTFI
+79 LTAPMFL
-86 MVLRKYLQGAVI
+86 MLLRKHIGNGTIKSV
-98 ESIEQIENDR
+98 EQRSTER
-108 IVEITV
+108 IVEISIDAYDELRV
-114 SNKNEI
+114 LKNK
-120 GDHIQATLIIE
+120 TLIIE
-131 IMGKH
+131 LMGKH

-272 TILDFSSVL
+272 TILDFSAVL

-295 IHTACEEFYVLK
+295 IHTACEEFYFLK
-307 DKTERIQQRTSALR
+307 DRAERIQQRTSALR

-382 KITIPLDIQKSPSE
+382 KITIPLDVQKSPSE

-415 TEQLEIAQKEISYL
+415 TEQLAIAQKEISYL

-436 SQIENY
+436 SQIETY

-447 IQDELAKQGYIRRPT
+447 IQDELAKQGYIRRPS

-468 ETMSSPMEFTS
+468 ETISSPMEFTA

-487 GKNNTQNDRLTLKIS
+487 GKNNTQNDRLTLKLS
-502 SPSDTWLHTKDIPG
+502 SPNDTWLHTKDIPG

-531 TLYEAGV
+531 TLYEAAV